1 MQRDRTKVTIYDVA
15 QHAGVAIST
24 VSRVLNDSAEVSDRT
39 RSIVK
44 QAIDDL
50 NYTPDRTAR
59 TLAQQEFHS
68 VAVAL
73 PSFTAPFHN
82 EVLKGVR
89 TSLKEGSLDLLIC
102 DLGSNDITRRLRE
115 FLRRGAV
122 DALLICGVPVGD
134 RLAAEIASIQAPAV
148 LIGEV
153 HPSFRGYHWDD
164 VAGARDAVTHLVENG
179 HERIAMIRAPGESR
193 VQEDRIEGYRTA
205 LREADVPVDPE
216 LIVAGRI
223 DKHAGFSEEDGYDAM
238 QQILTSLPDVTAVFA
253 SSDVQALGAWSAI
266 VESGL
271 RVPDDIALVGY
282 DDIKT
287 SRYLGLSSVDQSM
300 QKIAQAATSHLLD
313 ELYGRRS
320 RSGSE
325 VREITKVSP
334 RLNIRRSSQKKR
346 T

>member
-1 MQRDRTKVTIYDVA
+1 MQRDRSKVTIYDVA
-15 QHAGVAIST
+15 RHAGVAIST
-24 VSRVLNDSAEVSDRT
+24 VSRVLNESSDVSDRT

-82 EVLKGVR
+82 EVLKGIR
-89 TSLKEGSLDLLIC
+89 TALKEGGLDLLIS
-102 DLGSNDITRRLRE
+102 DLGSGNITQRLRQ
-115 FLRRGAV
+115 FLKRGAV
-122 DALLICGVPVGD
+122 DALLICGVPID
-134 RLAAEIASIQAPAV
+134 DTLAAEIASIQAPAV

-153 HPSFRGYHWDD
+153 HPFFRGYRWND
-164 VAGARDAVTHLVENG
+164 VAGARDAVTHLVQQG
-179 HERIAMIRAPGESR
+179 HERIAMIRASTDSR
-193 VQEDRIEGYRTA
+193 VQNDRVEGYRQA
-205 LREADVPVDPE
+205 LADAGLVANPD
-216 LIVAGRI
+216 LIVPGRI

-238 QQILTSLPDVTAVFA
+238 QQILSDLPGVTAVFA

-271 RVPDDIALVGY
+271 RVPDDMALVGY

-300 QKIAQAATSHLLD
+300 QKIAREATSHLLD
-313 ELYGRRS
+313 ELYN
-320 RSGSE
+320 RSGSGS
-325 VREITKVSP
+325 RDITTVSP
-334 RLNIRRSSQKKR
+334 RLNVRRSSQKR
-346 T
+346 RS

>member
-15 QHAGVAIST
+15 RHAGVAIST
-24 VSRVLNDSAEVSDRT
+24 VSRVLNESAEVSDRT

-44 QAIDDL
+44 RAIDDL

-82 EVLKGVR
+82 ELLKGIR
-89 TSLKEGSLDLLIC
+89 TALKEGDLDLLIC
-102 DLGSNDITRRLRE
+102 DLGSENIARRLRQ

-122 DALLICGVPVGD
+122 DALLICGVPVDD
-134 RLAAEIASIQAPAV
+134 RLAAEISSIQAPAV

-153 HPSFRGYHWDD
+153 HPSFRGYRWDD
-164 VAGARDAVTHLVENG
+164 VAGARDAVSHLVEQG
-179 HERIAMIRAPGESR
+179 HERIAMIRAAGESR
-193 VQEDRIEGYRTA
+193 VQEDRIEGYRKA
-205 LREADVPVDPE
+205 LLEADLPVDDD

-223 DKHAGFSEEDGYDAM
+223 EKHAGFSEEDGYDAM
-238 QQILTSLPDVTAVFA
+238 QQILSELPDVTAVFA

-300 QKIAQAATSHLLD
+300 QKIARAATSHLLD
-313 ELYGRRS
+313 ELYGRS
-320 RSGSE
+320 SPASSTA
-325 VREITKVSP
+325 REITTVSP
-334 RLNIRRSSQKKR
+334 KLNVRRSSRKMR
-346 T
+346 P

>member
-1 MQRDRTKVTIYDVA
+1 MQRDKSKVTIYDVA
-15 QHAGVAIST
+15 RHAGVAIST
-24 VSRVLNDSAEVSDRT
+24 VSRVLNESAEVSDKT
-39 RSIVK
+39 RSIVRR
-44 QAIDDL
+44 AIDDL

-68 VAVAL
+68 LAVAL

-82 EVLKGVR
+82 EVLKGIR
-89 TSLKEGSLDLLIC
+89 TSLKDGGLDLLIC
-102 DLGSNDITRRLRE
+102 DLGSENIPGRLRK

-122 DALLICGVPVGD
+122 DALIICGVPIDD
-134 RLAAEIASIQAPAV
+134 RLAADIASIQAPSV

-153 HPSFRGYHWDD
+153 HPTFRGYHWDD
-164 VAGARDAVTHLVENG
+164 VAGARDAVAHLIDQG
-179 HERIAMIRAPGESR
+179 HKRIAMIRASGQSR

-205 LREADVPVDPE
+205 LRDAGLEVDSD

-238 QQILTSLPDVTAVFA
+238 QQILSDISDVTAVFA

-313 ELYGRRS
+313 ELYDRS
-320 RSGSE
+320 SGS
-325 VREITKVSP
+325 REITTVSP
-334 RLNIRRSSQKKR
+334 KLNIRRSSQKKR
-346 T
+346 S